1 MGKTM
6 EQLNYHIEWLEPS
19 ELIFYEHNAKLHDEK
34 NVANIANSIR
44 RYGWQQ
50 NVTITSDKVIIIGH
64 GRTLAALE
72 IGCKVPCKVIEDDL
86 TDDDIRE
93 LRIADNLTQD
103 GQYDWQQLGD
113 EIDEF
118 GLTFEGFDFDFGGE
132 IDTLPEPEEEHGEVE
147 EDDFDG
153 AEPEE
158 PKAKPGDLFAVG
170 RHRLLCGDSGSLG
183 DVSRLMDGAQAD
195 MFLTD
200 AAINDKLDDDE
211 LIELLTDAYTNADL
225 VMKPGAAFYIWYAD
239 ARAYCYSMALHEA
252 QWQQNETLIWLKDKV
267 DTGKRDYSRQHESC
281 QYGWKDG
288 ATRKWSPKAK
298 QSTVVA
304 MDSPLKDTKQK
315 PVGLFNYCIKNSTN
329 NGDIVLDLFAG
340 SGVTLMACEQNGRTA
355 YCMEQSPRRIDTIIQ
370 RFVQFTGKGD
380 EVFLIRDGERIP
392 FEEIYGEEF

>member
-1 MGKTM
+1 MIKITCECGHT
-6 EQLNYHIEWLEPS
+6 NVY
-19 ELIFYEHNAKLHDEK
+19 DE
-34 NVANIANSIR
+34 
-44 RYGWQQ
+44 
-50 NVTITSDKVIIIGH
+50 SDIH
-64 GRTLAALE
+64 S
-72 IGCKVPCKVIEDDL
+72 
-86 TDDDIRE
+86 
-93 LRIADNLTQD
+93 
-103 GQYDWQQLGD
+103 
-113 EIDEF
+113 
-118 GLTFEGFDFDFGGE
+118 
-132 IDTLPEPEEEHGEVE
+132 
-147 EDDFDG
+147 
-153 AEPEE
+153 
-158 PKAKPGDLFAVG
+158 
-170 RHRLLCGDSGSLG
+170 HRLLCGSSGSEG
-183 DVSRLMDGAQAD
+183 DVARLLDGAQAD

-200 AAINDKLDDDE
+200 AANNDALDDDE

-252 QWQQNETLIWLKDKV
+252 QWEQNETLIWLKDKV

-329 NGDIVLDLFAG
+329 GGDIVLDLFAG
-340 SGVTLMACEQNGRTA
+340 NGVTLMACEQNERTA

-380 EVFLIRDGERIP
+380 EVFLLRDGEKIP